1 MQVESSLPTGTVS
14 LLCTDIEGSTR
25 LLQTLGERYPEALA
39 EHRRLL
45 RTAFAEH
52 GGCEVDTQGDAFFYA
67 FPRAHEAV
75 AGAVAAQRA
84 LAAHP
89 WPEESA
95 LRVRMGIH
103 TGEPTATGE
112 GYVGIDVNR
121 AARVM
126 SAGHG
131 GQVLLT
137 QSTRDLLPEELSDAV
152 GLRDL
157 GKHRLKDL
165 TQPQRLY
172 QLLIPGLDSDFP
184 SLKTL
189 EARATNLP
197 IQPTA
202 LIGREQQVTEG
213 VVLVRRE
220 GIRLVTLTGAGGT
233 GKTRLAL
240 QVAAELVADFED
252 GVFFVDLAAIID
264 PHLFIATVA
273 QTLSVR
279 EQPGQSL
286 SETLKDYLRGKHLL
300 LVLDNFEQL
309 VDAGPA
315 VSTLLA
321 AAPNLNA
328 LVTSRAPLHLSGE
341 HEYPVPPLTVPDLGE
356 AEPPEILAAN
366 EAVQLFLARA
376 QAVKPEFELTSENAS
391 AVAEICAR
399 LDGLPLAIELGAARV
414 RILSP
419 QALLGRLS
427 ERLALL
433 TGGTRDA
440 PARQRTLRDTIEW
453 SYGLLGASE
462 QRLFARLSVFL
473 GGRTVEAAE
482 AVCDPAAELDAAVF
496 DAAASLV
503 EKSLLRQEEGPA
515 GEPRFLMLETIR
527 DYALERLEESGE
539 GELLRDRH
547 AHYFVAL
554 AEEAEPEIL
563 GANQVVWLER
573 LEAERGNFR
582 AALGWLLERREAER
596 ALRLIGSLRR
606 AWVARGYL
614 SETRK
619 WLEAGFEQSAAV
631 QPQVEAKALYALGRV
646 ALVQGDYDQA
656 ITWLDKSARL
666 FRELGEAE
674 GLVFS
679 LADLGFIATAQ
690 GRHEDAERF
699 AAESLAEAE
708 VAGSER
714 TIAAALHSL
723 ACTKL
728 DAGEYGEART
738 LFQQSLALRRKLGDK
753 RNTANSLCYLG
764 SVALLEG
771 DYDSATALLDE
782 SLALGRELGNF
793 LIVSA
798 ALANESLVA
807 LAAGDAE
814 RAEALCIEGLVLSYE
829 LGDKRTTVECL
840 HVLAGVAAV
849 QPESLRAARLSGA
862 AESLHAAI
870 KAPPSP
876 AERMVGERFLRIA
889 RAAVDDQSFEAS
901 WAQGQQMGY
910 DAAVAYALENSRGGA
925 VPRERDRGEDRPGAR
940 PASWTSPGA

>member
-1 MQVESSLPTGTVS
+1 MQAERSLPTGTVS
-14 LLCTDIEGSTR
+14 LLCTDIEASTR
-25 LLQTLGERYPEALA
+25 LLQALGDRYAEALA

-52 GGCEVDTQGDAFFYA
+52 RGCEVDTQGDAFFYA
-67 FPRAHEAV
+67 FSRAHDAV

-84 LAAHP
+84 LAAHR
-89 WPEESA
+89 WPEDLA
-95 LRVRMGIH
+95 LRVRIGIH
-103 TGEPTATGE
+103 TGEPTTTGE
-112 GYVGIDVNR
+112 GYVGIDVHR

-137 QSTRDLLPEELSDAV
+137 QSTRDLLPEEPFEAV

-157 GKHRLKDL
+157 GEHRLKDL

-172 QLLIPGLDSDFP
+172 QLLIPGLDNDFP
-184 SLKTL
+184 ALKTL
-189 EARATNLP
+189 EARPTNLP

-202 LIGREQQVTEG
+202 LIGREQQVTEA
-213 VVLVRRE
+213 VTLVRRE

-240 QVAAELVADFED
+240 QVAAELIADFED
-252 GVFFVDLAAIID
+252 GVFFVDLAAITD
-264 PHLFIATVA
+264 PHLLIATVG

-279 EQPGQSL
+279 EQLGQSL
-286 SETLKDYLRGKHLL
+286 SETLKDYLCDKHLL

-309 VDAGPA
+309 VGAGPA
-315 VSTLLA
+315 VSALLA
-321 AAPNLNA
+321 VAPNLKA

-341 HEYPVPPLTVPDLGE
+341 HEYSVPPLSVPDLGE
-356 AEPPEILAAN
+356 SEPPSVLAGY

-376 QAVKPEFELTSENAS
+376 QAVKPEFELTSENS
-391 AVAEICAR
+391 PAVAEICAR

-433 TGGTRDA
+433 TGGARDA
-440 PARQRTLRDTIEW
+440 PVRQRTLRDTIEW
-453 SYGLLGASE
+453 SYGLLSTSE

-473 GGRTVEAAE
+473 GGGTVEAAE
-482 AVCDPAAELDAAVF
+482 AVCGSAELEVF
-496 DAAASLV
+496 DAVDSLV
-503 EKSLLRQEEGPA
+503 EKSLLRQEEGAA
-515 GEPRFLMLETIR
+515 GEPRAFMLETIR
-527 DYALERLEESGE
+527 EYAFDRLERSGE
-539 GELLRDRH
+539 GERLRDRH
-547 AHYFVAL
+547 ANYFVGL

-563 GANQVVWLER
+563 GADQGLWLER
-573 LEAERGNFR
+573 LEAERDNFR
-582 AALGWLLERREAER
+582 AALGWLLERSDAER

-619 WLEAGFEQSAAV
+619 WLEAAFEQSPTV
-631 QPQVEAKALYALGRV
+631 PPQVEAKALYALGRV

-656 ITWLDKSARL
+656 VLWLEQSARV

-690 GRHEDAERF
+690 GRHEDAERL
-699 AAESLAEAE
+699 AEQSLAEARA
-708 VAGSER
+708 AGSER

-723 ACTKL
+723 ACAKL
-728 DAGEYGEART
+728 DAEEYGEART
-738 LFQQSLALRRKLGDK
+738 LFAESLALRRRLGDK

-771 DYDSATALLDE
+771 DYDGATALLDE
-782 SLALGRELGNF
+782 SLTLGRELGNL

-798 ALANESLVA
+798 ALANQSLVA
-807 LAAGDAE
+807 LAAGEPGSA
-814 RAEALCIEGLVLSYE
+814 AALCNESLALSRE

-840 HVLAGVAAV
+840 HALAGVAAV
-849 QPESLRAARLSGA
+849 NAEPLRAALYSGA

-876 AERMVGERFLRIA
+876 AERMVGERFLPIS
-889 RAAVDDQSFEAS
+889 RATADDQSFEAA
-901 WAQGQQMGY
+901 WAEGRQMGY
-910 DAAVAYALENSRGGA
+910 DAAVTFALENSQGGA
-925 VPRERDRGEDRPGAR
+925 APRERDRGEDLPGAR
-940 PASWTSPGA
+940 PASWTQPGA

>member
-1 MQVESSLPTGTVS
+1 
-14 LLCTDIEGSTR
+14 LLHA
-25 LLQTLGERYPEALA
+25 LGERYAEALA

-52 GGCEVDTQGDAFFYA
+52 RGCEVDTQGDAFFYA
-67 FPRAHEAV
+67 FPRAYDAA

-84 LAAHP
+84 LAAHA
-89 WPEESA
+89 WPEGLP
-95 LRVRMGIH
+95 LRVRIGIH

-112 GYVGIDVNR
+112 GYVGIDVHR

-152 GLRDL
+152 SLRDL
-157 GKHRLKDL
+157 GEHRLKDL
-165 TQPQRLY
+165 TQPQKLY
-172 QLLIPGLDSDFP
+172 QLVIPGLENDFP
-184 SLKTL
+184 ALKTL
-189 EARATNLP
+189 EARPTNLP
-197 IQPTA
+197 IQPTP
-202 LIGREQQVTEG
+202 LIGREQQVTEA
-213 VVLVRRE
+213 VTLVRRE

-252 GVFFVDLAAIID
+252 GVFFVDLAAITD
-264 PHLFIATVA
+264 PHLFIPTVA

-279 EQPGQSL
+279 ERPGQSL
-286 SETLKDYLRGKHLL
+286 SETLKDYLRDKHLL

-309 VDAGPA
+309 LDAGPA
-315 VSTLLA
+315 VSALLA
-321 AAPNLNA
+321 GAPNLNA

-341 HEYPVPPLTVPDLGE
+341 HECSVPPLAVPDLD
-356 AEPPEILAAN
+356 ASEPPATLAAY
-366 EAVQLFLARA
+366 ESVQLFLERA
-376 QAVKPEFELTSENAS
+376 QAVKRGFELTSENAP

-419 QALLGRLS
+419 EALLGRLS
-427 ERLALL
+427 QRLALL
-433 TGGTRDA
+433 TGGGRDA
-440 PARQRTLRDTIEW
+440 PARQRTLRGTIEW
-453 SYGLLGASE
+453 SYGLLNASE

-473 GGRTVEAAE
+473 GGRTIEATE
-482 AVCDPAAELDAAVF
+482 AVSGPAAELGAAVF
-496 DAAASLV
+496 DGVASLV
-503 EKSLLRQEEGPA
+503 EKSLLRQDEGPA

-527 DYALERLEESGE
+527 EYALDRLERSGE
-539 GELLRDRH
+539 GELLRQRH

-563 GANQVVWLER
+563 GADQMLWLER
-573 LEAERGNFR
+573 LEAERDNFR
-582 AALGWLLERREAER
+582 AALGWLLARGDTER

-619 WLEAGFEQSAAV
+619 WLEAAFEQSAAV
-631 QPQVEAKALYALGRV
+631 PPQVEAKALYGLGRV
-646 ALVQGDYDQA
+646 ALTEGDYEQA
-656 ITWLDKSARL
+656 IPSLERSARL

-690 GRHEDAERF
+690 GRHEDAEHF
-699 AAESLAEAE
+699 ADKSLAEAKA
-708 VAGSER
+708 AGSER

-728 DAGEYGEART
+728 DADEYREART
-738 LFQQSLALRRKLGDK
+738 LFAQSLALRRKLGDK

-771 DYDSATALLDE
+771 DYDGATALLDE
-782 SLALGRELGNF
+782 SLALGRELGNL

-807 LAAGDAE
+807 LAAGE
-814 RAEALCIEGLVLSYE
+814 PGRAAALCNEALALSRE

-840 HVLAGVAAV
+840 HALAGVAAV
-849 QPESLRAARLSGA
+849 QAEPLRAARLSGA

-876 AERMVGERFLRIA
+876 AERMVGERFLPIA
-889 RAAVDDQSFEAS
+889 RAAVEDQLFEAA
-901 WAQGQQMGY
+901 WAEGRQMGY
-910 DAAVAYALENSRGGA
+910 DAAVTYALENSH
-925 VPRERDRGEDRPGAR
+925 VPRPYE
-940 PASWTSPGA
+940 

>member
-1 MQVESSLPTGTVS
+1 
-14 LLCTDIEGSTR
+14 
-25 LLQTLGERYPEALA
+25 
-39 EHRRLL
+39 
-45 RTAFAEH
+45 
-52 GGCEVDTQGDAFFYA
+52 
-67 FPRAHEAV
+67 
-75 AGAVAAQRA
+75 
-84 LAAHP
+84 
-89 WPEESA
+89 
-95 LRVRMGIH
+95 
-103 TGEPTATGE
+103 
-112 GYVGIDVNR
+112 
-121 AARVM
+121 M

-152 GLRDL
+152 SLRDL
-157 GKHRLKDL
+157 GEHRLKDL

-172 QLLIPGLDSDFP
+172 QLLIPGLENDFP
-184 SLKTL
+184 ALKTL
-189 EARATNLP
+189 EARPTNLP
-197 IQPTA
+197 VQPTA
-202 LIGREQQVTEG
+202 LIGREQQVREAVT
-213 VVLVRRE
+213 LVRRE

-240 QVAAELVADFED
+240 QVAAELIADFED
-252 GVFFVDLAAIID
+252 GAFFVDLAAIID
-264 PHLFIATVA
+264 SHLFIATVA

-279 EQPGQSL
+279 EQPGQAL
-286 SETLKDYLRGKHLL
+286 PETLKDYLRDKHLL

-315 VSTLLA
+315 VSSLLA
-321 AAPNLNA
+321 AAPNLKA

-341 HEYPVPPLTVPDLGE
+341 HEYSVPPLTVPDLGE
-356 AEPPEILAAN
+356 SKPPSTLAGY

-376 QAVKPEFELTSENAS
+376 QAVKSEFELTSENAP

-427 ERLALL
+427 ERLVLL
-433 TGGTRDA
+433 TGGVRDA

-453 SYGLLGASE
+453 SYGLLSASE

-473 GGRTVEAAE
+473 GGCTVEAAE
-482 AVCDPAAELDAAVF
+482 AVCDPAAELDGGVL

-503 EKSLLRQEEGPA
+503 EKSLLRQEEGHE
-515 GEPRFLMLETIR
+515 GEPRLRMLETIR
-527 DYALERLEESGE
+527 DYAFDRLERSGE
-539 GELLRDRH
+539 GELLRQGH
-547 AHYFVAL
+547 ANYFIAL
-554 AEEAEPEIL
+554 AEKAEPEIL
-563 GANQVVWLER
+563 GADQVLWLER
-573 LEAERGNFR
+573 LEAERDNFR
-582 AALGWLLERREAER
+582 AALGWLLERDDSER

-619 WLEAGFEQSAAV
+619 WLEAAFERSAAV
-631 QPQVEAKALYALGRV
+631 APQVEAKALYALGRV
-646 ALVQGDYDQA
+646 ALAQGDYDEA
-656 ITWLDKSARL
+656 IPALETSAQL

-679 LADLGFIATAQ
+679 LADLGFVATAQ
-690 GRHEDAERF
+690 GRHEDAERL
-699 AAESLAEAE
+699 ADESLAEAKA
-708 VAGSER
+708 AGSER

-738 LFQQSLALRRKLGDK
+738 LFAQSLALRRKLGDK

-771 DYDSATALLDE
+771 DYDAASDLLNE
-782 SLALGRELGNF
+782 SLALGRELGNL

-814 RAEALCIEGLVLSYE
+814 RAEELSSEGLALSHE

-840 HVLAGVAAV
+840 HALAGVAAV
-849 QPESLRAARLSGA
+849 QAEPLRAARLSGA

-870 KAPPSP
+870 KAPPSA
-876 AERMVGERFLRIA
+876 AERMVGERFLPIA
-889 RAAVDDQSFEAS
+889 RAAVDDPLFEAA
-901 WAQGQQMGY
+901 WAEGGQVGY
-910 DAAVAYALENSRGGA
+910 DAAVIYALGNNDA
-925 VPRERDRGEDRPGAR
+925 L
-940 PASWTSPGA
+940 

>member
-1 MQVESSLPTGTVS
+1 MQAERSLPTGTVS
-14 LLCTDIEGSTR
+14 LLFTDIEGSTR
-25 LLQTLGERYPEALA
+25 LLQTLGERYGEALA

-45 RTAFAEH
+45 RAAFRDH
-52 GGCEVDTQGDAFFYA
+52 HGCEVDTQGDAFFYA
-67 FPRAHEAV
+67 FPRAQDAV
-75 AGAVAAQRA
+75 AGAVATQQA
-84 LAAHP
+84 LASHA
-89 WPEESA
+89 WPEGLP

-112 GYVGIDVNR
+112 GYVGIDVHR

-137 QSTRDLLPEELSDAV
+137 QSTRDLLAEELSDAV
-152 GLRDL
+152 SLRDL
-157 GKHRLKDL
+157 GEHRLTDL
-165 TQPQRLY
+165 THPQRLY
-172 QLLIPGLDSDFP
+172 QLLISGLENDFP
-184 SLKTL
+184 ALKTL
-189 EARATNLP
+189 EARPTNLP
-197 IQPTA
+197 TQLTA
-202 LIGREQQVTEG
+202 LVGREQQVTEA
-213 VVLVRRE
+213 VTLVRRE
-220 GIRLVTLTGAGGT
+220 DVRLVTLTGAGGT
-233 GKTRLAL
+233 GKTRLSL
-240 QVAAELVADFED
+240 QVAAELLADFED
-252 GVFFVDLAAIID
+252 GVFFVDLATITD
-264 PHLFIATVA
+264 PHLLVPTVA

-279 EQPGQSL
+279 ENPGQSL
-286 SETLKDYLRGKHLL
+286 SETLKDYLRDKHLL
-300 LVLDNFEQL
+300 LALDNFEQL
-309 VDAGPA
+309 LKAGPA
-315 VSTLLA
+315 VSALLA
-321 AAPNLNA
+321 GAPNLKA

-341 HEYPVPPLTVPDLGE
+341 HEYSVPPLAVPDLD
-356 AEPPEILAAN
+356 ASEPPATLAAY
-366 EAVQLFLARA
+366 EAVQLFLERA
-376 QAVKPEFELTSENAS
+376 QAVKPEFELTSENAP

-427 ERLALL
+427 QRLALL
-433 TGGTRDA
+433 TGGARDA

-453 SYGLLGASE
+453 SDGLLSAGE

-473 GGRTVEAAE
+473 GGRTIEAAE
-482 AVCDPAAELDAAVF
+482 AVCDPVAELDVAVF
-496 DAAASLV
+496 DGVASLV
-503 EKSLLRQEEGPA
+503 EKSLLRQDEGLA
-515 GEPRFLMLETIR
+515 GEPRFFMLETIR
-527 DYALERLEESGE
+527 EYALDRLERSGE
-539 GELLRDRH
+539 GEILRQRH

-563 GANQVVWLER
+563 GADQIRWLER
-573 LEAERGNFR
+573 LEAERDNFR
-582 AALGWLLERREAER
+582 AALGWSLERGDTER

-619 WLEAGFEQSAAV
+619 WLEAAFEQSAAV
-631 QPQVEAKALYALGRV
+631 PAQVEAKALYGLGRV
-646 ALVQGDYDQA
+646 ALVEGDYERA
-656 ITWLDKSARL
+656 IPSLEQSARL
-666 FRELGEAE
+666 FHELGEAE

-690 GRHEDAERF
+690 GRHEDAQRF
-699 AAESLAEAE
+699 ADESLAEAMA
-708 VAGSER
+708 AGNER

-728 DAGEYGEART
+728 DADEYGEACT
-738 LFQQSLALRRKLGDK
+738 LFEQSLALRRKLGDK
-753 RNTANSLCYLG
+753 RNMANSLCYLG

-782 SLALGRELGNF
+782 SLALGRELGNL

-798 ALANESLVA
+798 ALANQGLVA

-814 RAEALCIEGLVLSYE
+814 RAAALCIEGLSLSHE

-840 HVLAGVAAV
+840 HALAGIAAV
-849 QPESLRAARLSGA
+849 QGEPLRAALLSGA

-876 AERMVGERFLRIA
+876 AERTVGERFLAIA
-889 RAAVDDQSFEAS
+889 RAAVDAESFEAAC
-901 WAQGQQMGY
+901 AQGRRMNY
-910 DAAVAYALENSRGGA
+910 DAVVAYALENTHML
-925 VPRERDRGEDRPGAR
+925 RPGE
-940 PASWTSPGA
+940 

>member
-1 MQVESSLPTGTVS
+1 MQVERSLPTGTVS

-25 LLQTLGERYPEALA
+25 LLQTLGEHYAEALA

-45 RTAFAEH
+45 RASFQKH

-67 FPRAHEAV
+67 FPRAHDAV
-75 AGAVAAQRA
+75 AGAVAAQKA
-84 LAAHP
+84 LASHI
-89 WPEESA
+89 WPEGLA
-95 LRVRMGIH
+95 LRVRIGIH
-103 TGEPTATGE
+103 TGEPTANGE
-112 GYVGIDVNR
+112 GYVGIDVHR

-131 GQVLLT
+131 GQVLLS

-152 GLRDL
+152 SLRDL
-157 GKHRLKDL
+157 GEHRLKDL
-165 TQPQRLY
+165 THPQRLY
-172 QLLIPGLDSDFP
+172 QLLIPGLENDFP
-184 SLKTL
+184 ALKTL
-189 EARATNLP
+189 EGRPTNLP
-197 IQPTA
+197 IQPTP
-202 LIGREQQVTEG
+202 LIGREQQVTEA
-213 VVLVRRE
+213 VTLVRRE

-233 GKTRLAL
+233 GKTRLSL
-240 QVAAELVADFED
+240 QVAAELVADFEE
-252 GVFFVDLAAIID
+252 GVFFVDLAAITD
-264 PHLFIATVA
+264 PDLLIPTVA

-279 EQPGQSL
+279 EKPGQSL
-286 SETLKDYLRGKHLL
+286 SETLNDYLRDKHLL

-309 VDAGPA
+309 LDAGPT
-315 VSTLLA
+315 VSALLA
-321 AAPNLNA
+321 GAPSLKA

-341 HEYPVPPLTVPDLGE
+341 HEYSVPPLAVPDLH
-356 AEPPEILAAN
+356 ATLPPATLAAY
-366 EAVQLFLARA
+366 EAVQLFVERA
-376 QAVKPEFELTSENAS
+376 QAVKPEFELTSENAP

-427 ERLALL
+427 QRLVLL
-433 TGGTRDA
+433 TGGARDA

-453 SYGLLGASE
+453 SYGLLSSGE

-473 GGRTVEAAE
+473 GGRTIEAAE
-482 AVCDPAAELDAAVF
+482 AVCDPAAELGAAVF
-496 DAAASLV
+496 DGVASLV
-503 EKSLLRQEEGPA
+503 EKSLLRQDEGPA

-527 DYALERLEESGE
+527 EYALDRLERSGE
-539 GELLRDRH
+539 GELLRQRH

-563 GANQVVWLER
+563 GADQILWLER
-573 LEAERGNFR
+573 LEAERDNFR
-582 AALGWLLERREAER
+582 AALGWLLEQGYTER

-606 AWVARGYL
+606 GWVARGYL

-619 WLEAGFEQSAAV
+619 WLEAAFEQSTAV
-631 QPQVEAKALYALGRV
+631 PPQVEAKALYGLGRV
-646 ALVQGDYDQA
+646 ALVEGDYDEA
-656 ITWLDKSARL
+656 IPSLEQSAGL
-666 FRELGEAE
+666 FRELGDVE

-690 GRHEDAERF
+690 GRHEDAQRF
-699 AAESLAEAE
+699 AEESLNEAKT
-708 VAGSER
+708 AGNER

-723 ACTKL
+723 ACGKL
-728 DAGEYGEART
+728 DADEYGEART
-738 LFQQSLALRRKLGDK
+738 LFEQSLDLRRKLGDK
-753 RNTANSLCYLG
+753 RNMANSLCYLG

-771 DYDSATALLDE
+771 DYNRATALLGE
-782 SLALGRELGNF
+782 SLALGRELGNV

-807 LAAGDAE
+807 LAAGDAG
-814 RAEALCIEGLVLSYE
+814 RAAALCIESLALSHE

-840 HVLAGVAAV
+840 HALAGVAAV
-849 QPESLRAARLSGA
+849 QAEPLRAALLSGA

-876 AERMVGERFLRIA
+876 AERIVGERFLPLA
-889 RAAVDDQSFEAS
+889 RAAVDDASFETT
-901 WAQGQQMGY
+901 WAQGRRMNY
-910 DAAVAYALENSRGGA
+910 DAVVAYALA
-925 VPRERDRGEDRPGAR
+925 DRHVLRPGE
-940 PASWTSPGA
+940 

>member
-1 MQVESSLPTGTVS
+1 MQVERSLPTGTVS

-25 LLQTLGERYPEALA
+25 LLHALGERYAEALA

-45 RTAFAEH
+45 RTAFAENR
-52 GGCEVDTQGDAFFYA
+52 GCEVDTQGDAFFYA
-67 FPRAHEAV
+67 FPRAHYAV

-84 LAAHP
+84 LAAHA
-89 WPEESA
+89 WPEGLA
-95 LRVRMGIH
+95 LRVRIGIH

-112 GYVGIDVNR
+112 GYVGLDVHR

-137 QSTRDLLPEELSDAV
+137 QSTKDLLPHELSDAV
-152 GLRDL
+152 SLRDL
-157 GKHRLKDL
+157 GDHRLKDL
-165 TQPQRLY
+165 THPQRLY
-172 QLLIPGLDSDFP
+172 QLLIPGLENDFP
-184 SLKTL
+184 ALKTL
-189 EARATNLP
+189 EARPTNLP
-197 IQPTA
+197 IQPTP
-202 LIGREQQVTEG
+202 LIGREQQVTE
-213 VVLVRRE
+213 VVTLVRRE

-233 GKTRLAL
+233 GKTRLSL
-240 QVAAELVADFED
+240 QVAAELVAAFED
-252 GVFFVDLAAIID
+252 GVFFVDLAAITD
-264 PHLFIATVA
+264 PHLFIPTVA

-279 EQPGQSL
+279 ERPGQSL
-286 SETLKDYLRGKHLL
+286 SETLKDYLRDEHLL
-300 LVLDNFEQL
+300 LVLDNFEHL
-309 VDAGPA
+309 LDAGPA
-315 VSTLLA
+315 VSALLA
-321 AAPNLNA
+321 GAPNLKA

-341 HEYPVPPLTVPDLGE
+341 HEYSVSPLAVPDLD
-356 AEPPEILAAN
+356 ASEPPAMLAAY
-366 EAVQLFLARA
+366 EAVQLFLERA
-376 QAVKPEFELTSENAS
+376 QAVKSEFELTTANAL

-433 TGGTRDA
+433 TGGARDA

-453 SYGLLGASE
+453 SYGLLNASE

-473 GGRTVEAAE
+473 GGRTIDAAE
-482 AVCDPAAELDAAVF
+482 AVCDPAAELGAAVF
-496 DAAASLV
+496 DGVASLV
-503 EKSLLRQEEGPA
+503 EKSLLRQDEGPA

-527 DYALERLEESGE
+527 EYALDRLERSGE
-539 GELLRDRH
+539 GELLRQRH

-563 GANQVVWLER
+563 GADQILWVER
-573 LEAERGNFR
+573 LEAERDNFR
-582 AALGWLLERREAER
+582 AALGWAFGRGDTEL

-619 WLEAGFEQSAAV
+619 WLEAAFQRSAAV
-631 QPQVEAKALYALGRV
+631 PLQVEAKALYGLGRV
-646 ALVQGDYDQA
+646 ALVEGNYERA
-656 ITWLDKSARL
+656 IPSLERSARL
-666 FRELGEAE
+666 FRELGDAE

-690 GRHEDAERF
+690 GRHEDAQRLAE
-699 AAESLAEAE
+699 ESLAEAK
-708 VAGSER
+708 VAGNER
-714 TIAAALHSL
+714 AIAAALHSV

-728 DAGEYGEART
+728 DADQYGEARA
-738 LFQQSLALRRKLGDK
+738 LFEQSLGLRRKLGDK

-771 DYDSATALLDE
+771 DYKGATALLEE
-782 SLALGRELGNF
+782 SLALGRELGNL

-807 LAAGDAE
+807 LAAGDAG
-814 RAEALCIEGLVLSYE
+814 RAAALCIESLALSHE

-840 HVLAGVAAV
+840 HALAGVAAV
-849 QPESLRAARLSGA
+849 QAEPLQAALLSGA
-862 AESLHAAI
+862 AESVHAAI

-876 AERMVGERFLRIA
+876 AERMVGERFLPVA
-889 RAAVDDQSFEAS
+889 RATVDDESFEAT
-901 WAQGQQMGY
+901 WARGRRMDY
-910 DAAVAYALENSRGGA
+910 DAVVTYALENTHML
-925 VPRERDRGEDRPGAR
+925 RPGA
-940 PASWTSPGA
+940 

>member
-1 MQVESSLPTGTVS
+1 MRVERSLPTGTVS

-25 LLQTLGERYPEALA
+25 LLQSLGERYAEALA

-52 GGCEVDTQGDAFFYA
+52 RGCEVDTQGDAFFYA
-67 FPRAHEAV
+67 FPRAQDAV

-84 LAAHP
+84 LAAHR
-89 WPEESA
+89 WPEELK
-95 LRVRMGIH
+95 LRVRIGIH
-103 TGEPTATGE
+103 TGEPIATGE
-112 GYVGIDVNR
+112 GYVGIDVHR

-137 QSTRDLLPEELSDAV
+137 QSTRDLLPEELADAV
-152 GLRDL
+152 SLRDL
-157 GKHRLKDL
+157 GEHRLKDL
-165 TQPQRLY
+165 TEPQRLY
-172 QLLIPGLDSDFP
+172 QLLIPGLDNKFP
-184 SLKTL
+184 ALKTL
-189 EARATNLP
+189 EARPTNLP
-197 IQPTA
+197 VQPTA
-202 LIGREQQVTEG
+202 LIGREQQVAEA
-213 VVLVRRE
+213 VILVRRE

-240 QVAAELVADFED
+240 QVAAELIADFED

-264 PHLFIATVA
+264 PHLFGATVA

-286 SETLKDYLRGKHLL
+286 SETLRDYLRDKHLL

-309 VDAGPA
+309 IDAGPA
-315 VSTLLA
+315 VSALLA
-321 AAPNLNA
+321 AAPNLKA
-328 LVTSRAPLHLSGE
+328 LVTSRAPLHLLGE
-341 HEYPVPPLTVPDLGE
+341 HEYSVPPLTVPDLGE
-356 AEPPEILAAN
+356 FEPPSILAAY

-376 QAVKPEFELTSENAS
+376 QAVKPEFKLTSENAP

-414 RILSP
+414 RILTP

-433 TGGTRDA
+433 TGGARDA

-453 SYGLLGASE
+453 SYGLLTANE
-462 QRLFARLSVFL
+462 QRLFARLSVFA
-473 GGRTVEAAE
+473 GGSTVEAAE
-482 AVCDPAAELDAAVF
+482 AVCDASADTAVLDGV
-496 DAAASLV
+496 ASLV
-503 EKSLLRQEEGPA
+503 EKSLLRQDEGPED
-515 GEPRFLMLETIR
+515 EPRLRMLDTIR
-527 DYALERLEESGE
+527 DYAFGRLERSGE
-539 GELLRDRH
+539 GELLRQRH
-547 AHYFVAL
+547 ANYFVAL

-563 GANQVVWLER
+563 GADQIVWLER
-573 LEAERGNFR
+573 LEAERDNFR
-582 AALGWLLERREAER
+582 ATLAWLLERGDPER
-596 ALRLIGSLRR
+596 ALRLIGALRR

-614 SETRK
+614 SESRK
-619 WLEAGFEQSAAV
+619 WLEAGLEQGAAV
-631 QPQVEAKALYALGRV
+631 PPQVRAKALYGLGRV
-646 ALVQGDYDQA
+646 TLVQGDYDQA
-656 ITWLDKSARL
+656 IAPLETSARL

-690 GRHEDAERF
+690 GRHEDAERL
-699 AAESLAEAE
+699 ADESLAEARA
-708 VAGSER
+708 AGSER

-723 ACTKL
+723 ACAKL
-728 DAGEYGEART
+728 DADEHGEARA
-738 LFQQSLALRRKLGDK
+738 LFAESLALRRKLGDK

-771 DYDSATALLDE
+771 DYDGATALLDE
-782 SLALGRELGNF
+782 SLALGRELGNL

-798 ALANESLVA
+798 ALATESLVA
-807 LAAGDAE
+807 LATGE
-814 RAEALCIEGLVLSYE
+814 PGRAAALCNESLALSRE

-840 HVLAGVAAV
+840 HALAGVAAV
-849 QPESLRAARLSGA
+849 QAEPLRAARLSGA

-876 AERMVGERFLRIA
+876 AERMVGERFLAVA
-889 RAAVDDQSFEAS
+889 RAAVDDPLFEAA
-901 WAQGQQMGY
+901 WAEGRQMGH
-910 DAAVAYALENSRGGA
+910 DAAVTYALQNSD
-925 VPRERDRGEDRPGAR
+925 VLQPHE
-940 PASWTSPGA
+940 